1 MRSLSQVTC
10 TSYRYKDMRKW
21 TAIRSLFSRERKQIT
36 NLSLIIPY
44 GLWKIPLN
52 FIQPCYQWSSHSL
65 SRMKNHSKNSSK
77 RLSDHHWLHQSVYWR
92 NKKSSQSDI
101 LCLLPLNEMMEK
113 SSIPLKKAIRNH
125 ENRVQHTSK
134 NGDSTHTHKS

>member
-10 TSYRYKDMRKW
+10 TSYRYKNMRKW
-21 TAIRSLFSRERKQIT
+21 TAFRSLFTRRRKQIT
-36 NLSLIIPY
+36 NLFLNIHH

-52 FIQPCYQWSSHSL
+52 FIQPCSQWSSHSL
-65 SRMKNHSKNSSK
+65 SRMKNSSKNSSK

-92 NKKSSQSDI
+92 DKKSSQSDI
-101 LCLLPLNEMMEK
+101 LSMLSLNEMMEK
-113 SSIPLKKAIRNH
+113 SSIPFKETIRNH
-125 ENRVQHTSK
+125 EDCVQYTSE